1 MHGVSRIDLLGCPFD
16 AISFAD
22 TIAAIRSAVV
32 ARSPLQVVPGS
43 VDTVMK
49 ARRNPD
55 FRADL
60 ERADLVVADGQFVT
74 WAAHWL
80 GTPLRKRV
88 SGTELV
94 WQCAGVAADTGCS
107 VALIGAAPGVADRAA
122 GEMRK
127 RYPGSTIYAVATPF
141 PLDAAA
147 NAALVQRIRELDAAI
162 VLAALGAPRQER
174 WVREHLDASG
184 ASVGI
189 GIGSAFDIICGDQP
203 RAPAWMQSLSLEWFH
218 RMLLEPRRL
227 GRRYLVE
234 DMPFVALLGREVLRR
249 RLFSGPKRSLE

>member
-1 MHGVSRIDLLGCPFD
+1 MSGAVHGIDRIDLLGCPFD
-16 AISFAD
+16 AISFDATVD
-22 TIAAIRSAVV
+22 AIRAAVQGGT
-32 ARSPLQVVPGS
+32 RLQIVPGS

-49 ARRNPD
+49 ARRD
-55 FRADL
+55 REFRTDL
-60 ERADLVVADGQFVT
+60 AAADLVVADGQFVT

-80 GTPLRKRV
+80 GTPLRRRV

-94 WQCAGVAADTGCS
+94 WHCARVSAETGRP

-122 GEMRK
+122 VAMGR
-127 RYPGSTIYAVATPF
+127 RYPGSDVRALPTPF

-147 NAALVQRIRELDAAI
+147 NAELVARIRDLGAAI

-174 WVREHLDASG
+174 WIRDHLGAAG

-189 GIGSAFDIICGDQP
+189 GIGSAFDIICGDMP
-203 RAPAWMQSLSLEWFH
+203 RAPVWMQRASLEWLH
-218 RMLLEPRRL
+218 RLRLEPRRL

-234 DMPFVALLGREVLRR
+234 DMPFVALLAREVVRR
-249 RLFSGPKRSLE
+249 RVAS